1 MLSELFIIGSM
12 IKFIIRIKKFGK
24 LKNRIDEI
32 RNFLTENS
40 TMIKSISKKKKKTHK
55 KNTKTRYTGNSG
67 FAAYHDC
74 F

>member
-40 TMIKSISKKKKKTHK
+40 TMIKSISKKKKKNTQEKHK
-55 KNTKTRYTGNSG
+55 NQIYG
-67 FAAYHDC
+67 
-74 F
+74 